1 MNADRRSLNRITEK
15 IIGCAHKVANVLGS
29 GFLEK
34 VYENALAI
42 ELTNAGLF
50 VERQK
55 PIAVTYDGQIV
66 GDYLADLL
74 GENSVLVEMKAVKSL
89 DEIHM
94 AQCLNYLKAANPTLC
109 LLINFGK
116 PKIEVKRLVKGF

>member
-1 MNADRRSLNRITEK
+1 MQPRMNADRRSLNRITEK

-34 VYENALAI
+34 VYGNALAI

-74 GENSVLVEMKAVKSL
+74 GENSVLVDLKAVKSL

-94 AQCLNYLKAANPTLC
+94 AQ
-109 LLINFGK
+109 
-116 PKIEVKRLVKGF
+116 

>member
-34 VYENALAI
+34 VYENAPAI
-42 ELTNAGLF
+42 VLTNASLF

-66 GDYLADLL
+66 GGYLADLL
-74 GENSVLVEMKAVKSL
+74 GENSVLVDLKAVKSL

-94 AQCLNYLKAANPTLC
+94 AQCLNHLKAANLTLC
-109 LLINFGK
+109 RSSISANQ
-116 PKIEVKRLVKGF
+116 RLK